1 MKTLRIGVIGLGDIC
16 HAYLS
21 NLQKYPDVV
30 ELYACACRTPA
41 KAQAKKEQ
49 YGFRKAYATGQELLQ
64 DPEVDLVLNLTTP
77 AAHYS
82 YNIAALRAGKHV
94 YSEKPLAATFA
105 EGQEIMKMAQEKG
118 LYVGCAPD
126 TFMGARL
133 QTFRRLMDE
142 GVTGRIVAGTANC
155 ISHGWEWY
163 HPSPAFFYQKGAGPV
178 LDIGPYYMTALL
190 SLLGPV
196 ESVCAMGIQP
206 QKERMIYSEPMKG
219 QMLQVDPD
227 IMTSLS
233 AVLKFRSGA
242 VISYN
247 MIWDA
252 WDSVMPRMELYG
264 TKSTLVMADED
275 PNQGP
280 NIFGGDTLVKNA
292 ETYRWKNMPRHE
304 GDEDIPWEIAEVRHD
319 LGATSFVTND
329 RGIGLIDIAHAIE
342 EGRPCRASGAMALHM
357 LEVGEAILISAK
369 ENRYVQVNTTFD
381 RPEAMPQKK

>member
-105 EGQEIMKMAQEKG
+105 EGQEIMKMAEEKG

-142 GVTGRIVAGTANC
+142 GVTGRIVA
-155 ISHGWEWY
+155 
-163 HPSPAFFYQKGAGPV
+163 
-178 LDIGPYYMTALL
+178 
-190 SLLGPV
+190 
-196 ESVCAMGIQP
+196 
-206 QKERMIYSEPMKG
+206 
-219 QMLQVDPD
+219 
-227 IMTSLS
+227 
-233 AVLKFRSGA
+233 
-242 VISYN
+242 
-247 MIWDA
+247 
-252 WDSVMPRMELYG
+252 
-264 TKSTLVMADED
+264 
-275 PNQGP
+275 
-280 NIFGGDTLVKNA
+280 
-292 ETYRWKNMPRHE
+292 
-304 GDEDIPWEIAEVRHD
+304 
-319 LGATSFVTND
+319 
-329 RGIGLIDIAHAIE
+329 
-342 EGRPCRASGAMALHM
+342 RPCRRKSNSFRTCRSEKYCIGNIFHS
-357 LEVGEAILISAK
+357 LI
-369 ENRYVQVNTTFD
+369 EETY
-381 RPEAMPQKK
+381 